1 MSDFFLPIINSEWS
15 SLEKEMGD
23 DLQKSGHYMDRS
35 AAGFDYTIILIE
47 EIFYLFLAQGCW
59 SSCLFQIVKI

>member
-35 AAGFDYTIILIE
+35 AAGFNLITP
-47 EIFYLFLAQGCW
+47 LF
-59 SSCLFQIVKI
+59 